1 METENKANKRTLS
14 DIAREAAKKYG
25 IPYFDSID
33 SYMKHIGREDKI
45 SEIEKLVS
53 DFANMK
59 Q

>member
-1 METENKANKRTLS
+1 METENEANKRTLS

-25 IPYFDSID
+25 ILYFDSID

>member
-1 METENKANKRTLS
+1 MMKAVHALPASAWN
-14 DIAREAAKKYG
+14 
-25 IPYFDSID
+25 PFDSID